1 MQPSAVLFGPV
12 MNDRCCGTDTLPTSR
27 NPREE
32 FGLKQIGRGGSEGQ
46 HALLHR
52 VSLSSHCRRDHFG
65 PHPED
70 PAVLPDAAG
79 HAEAAEAKAGI
90 ALRASSKGQPGVRDS
105 RCAGYVSHITNL
117 YKTLKD
123 FSNCVTHLPD

>member
-1 MQPSAVLFGPV
+1 MIGAAARTRSPPPE
-12 MNDRCCGTDTLPTSR
+12 TLGR
-27 NPREE
+27 NL
-32 FGLKQIGRGGSEGQ
+32 GLNRSGGGGGSEGQ
-46 HALLHR
+46 HTLLHR

-65 PHPED
+65 PHPKD
-70 PAVLPDAAG
+70 PAVLPAAAG